1 MKIKSQLKG
10 LIESIGSNVRE
21 HELIMLRKND
31 VNEIYQSEKSDFK
44 ALEDKNIK
52 QYIHLLNHFMNIK
65 TIF

>member
-31 VNEIYQSEKSDFK
+31 VNEIYQAEKVI
-44 ALEDKNIK
+44 LRR
-52 QYIHLLNHFMNIK
+52 
-65 TIF
+65 